1 MYHIR
6 RRMERYGVRGDEWQH
21 FAIRPMVNGKTSQWC
36 RRLIRDTSRRS
47 RAIEEVNR
55 SMLTTGWQIVRS
67 KASYTTQS
75 GQKSHNQWLHVSL
88 AFDASLVREDTQEE
102 IERRQA
108 DAERRAKL
116 ARLAEVEEEIAR
128 LRAFLDSRDA
138 V

>member
-1 MYHIR
+1 
-6 RRMERYGVRGDEWQH
+6 
-21 FAIRPMVNGKTSQWC
+21 
-36 RRLIRDTSRRS
+36 
-47 RAIEEVNR
+47 
-55 SMLTTGWQIVRS
+55 MLTTGWQIVRS

-116 ARLAEVEEEIAR
+116 ARLAEVEVAS
-128 LRAFLDSRDA
+128 LDGSVTAAISMFR